1 MFEILVFI
9 QIFVTGFENLVDRL
23 PKKELP
29 DGPNANPKC
38 DTTE

>member
-9 QIFVTGFENLVDRL
+9 KIFVTGFENLDRL